1 MSLMNAHHKAVLIAI
16 TTTITTTTAPAVCAA
31 LAFGANERKACP

>member
-16 TTTITTTTAPAVCAA
+16 TTTTTATAVCAT
-31 LAFGANERKACP
+31 LACGANERKACP